1 VLRAPSSRER
11 HAVACLALLV
21 LSVGCNA
28 TSVDPVEEA
37 CREVDCGP
45 GRCVL
50 DTSGPACLCD
60 AGHRA
65 EGLRC
70 VASSCTPNPCNEP
83 YRTVC
88 TQEAASF
95 QCSCDPGYVWK
106 DNACVALTRPS
117 CSPDAWPG
125 GDAAEPDDCP
135 ERASTEV
142 LPGSPVRGHTLA
154 PAGDVDWYR
163 LPTQEGRIYR
173 LRVEGAREEARLYLD
188 VLTAKELAPVA
199 ASHQG
204 FTVVELIFKAPTSE
218 PLLLRLSAFAA
229 TTSPGAYTLTVF
241 EEPLTDDFAD
251 TAAGATPLPAG
262 GVVSSGGLQ
271 FPGDVDV
278 HALTLEASTSAMV
291 DAVVGP
297 DSMTPLQL
305 ELVAP
310 DGTTVLNR
318 RAGSP
323 LRMFIHVREAGRYLL
338 RVRAENP
345 TQTGDYRLVFQ
356 RLGPDDHGDDETS
369 PTSVPMGSSLEGST
383 ERVGDIDAFR
393 ITPVAG
399 HAYSVRCSMSPGG
412 GWCEVQVVRA
422 GQSPSGSWNSETT
435 FRVEDATPL
444 ILLVRAST
452 YLGTTGTYRL
462 TLTDLGA
469 DDHADSPASATP
481 MTVDG
486 ASVSGRL
493 AGPGD
498 VDAFTFTAQALRV
511 YRFQCNP
518 APFGFQLAL
527 KDPTGNHVGT
537 GSWVYVFQ
545 AQSNGTY
552 GVLASSYAS
561 SSSTGAGTYTCQVSD
576 VGTDDH
582 GNTREQ
588 ASALPT
594 GAGTGAHQ
602 YIGDVDVFSAPT
614 RVGLIY
620 RATLSPSQDSL
631 TLVVSDAEGR
641 TLASSSGSA
650 PMTVDFKATTTTT
663 VLSVDNSSS
672 PPSGG
677 TYSVKLEELAPDDH
691 GDTPE
696 TATPVTLSAPFSGTL
711 GFTGDR
717 DTFSFTL
724 AAGRV
729 YRLRC
734 SFGSSWNGPYVR
746 LRDSTGKS
754 VSSGPGALLYEVD
767 AGGAYSADV
776 YSGSGAYECRV
787 EDMGTDDHPDT
798 AVGALELSSLPA
810 SGTGVLETHKDVDVF
825 TFRPT
830 EGRIYRATCGL
841 LSACGLRLRGP
852 DGAVLAERSTE
863 GNSGDTLAWEA
874 TDVPLVSLE
883 VAVTYTTGAYSY
895 LLEDV
900 GTDDHGDLTSTAT
913 DLGTGT
919 VSVGALIGSH
929 KDVDVFAFAATAGH
943 IYRVRCVPGS
953 LRDCGLK
960 LRDPSG
966 QEVAPPFEAV
976 VSGRH
981 TLEVSGGWNNGVGT
995 YTLHFENLGP
1005 DDHADTASGATVL
1018 TPGTP
1023 ATAGRLETFDDVDV
1037 FVLSATAPRFYRLTC
1052 APNNELSGCKLRVR
1066 DATGNLVAESESYP
1080 STLSFG
1086 ATRTGPMTVELTSGS
1101 SQRAGTY
1108 TLRLE
1113 DLGLDDYGNTQA
1125 TAAPLSLSTP
1135 VMGRLES
1142 PTDIDVFAV
1151 SLKGGQRYEVVL
1163 TTGASFLLSVRT
1175 DTGALVPLEF
1185 ASRFLPTTSGTYY
1198 LHLESG
1204 STPGPYQLQVRTTW

>member
-1 VLRAPSSRER
+1 
-11 HAVACLALLV
+11 
-21 LSVGCNA
+21 
-28 TSVDPVEEA
+28 
-37 CREVDCGP
+37 
-45 GRCVL
+45 VL
-50 DTSGPACLCD
+50 DTTGPACLCD
-60 AGHRA
+60 AGHHA

-70 VASSCTPNPCNEP
+70 VASSCTPNPCTEP
-83 YRTVC
+83 HRTVC

-106 DNACVALTRPS
+106 DNACIALTRPS

-142 LPGSPVRGHTLA
+142 VLDWPVGGHTLA

-163 LPTQEGRIYR
+163 LPTQEGRLYR
-173 LRVEGAREEARLYLD
+173 LRVEGASEEARLYLD
-188 VLTAKELAPVA
+188 VLTAKELGPVA
-199 ASHQG
+199 ANHRG
-204 FTVVELIFKAPTSE
+204 LPVVEMTFKAPTSE
-218 PLLLRLSAFAA
+218 PLLLRLSAFDS
-229 TTSPGAYTLTVF
+229 TTSPGAYTLALS

-251 TAAGATPLPAG
+251 TAAGAEPLPAG
-262 GVVSSGGLQ
+262 GVVRSGGLQ
-271 FPGDVDV
+271 FHGDVDV
-278 HALTLEASTSAMV
+278 HALTLEASTSAVV
-291 DAVVGP
+291 DAVIGP

-310 DGTTVLNR
+310 DGTTLLNR
-318 RAGSP
+318 RQGSP
-323 LRMFIHVREAGRYLL
+323 LRMFIHVRDAGRYLL

-356 RLGPDDHGDDETS
+356 RLGPDDHGDDETM
-369 PTSVPMGSSLEGST
+369 PTSVPMTSPVEGRLERQSD
-383 ERVGDIDAFR
+383 VDAFMFVPIAR
-393 ITPVAG
+393 HTYQVECTLPP
-399 HAYSVRCSMSPGG
+399 SQ
-412 GWCEVQVVRA
+412 GWCQTRVFRV
-422 GQSPSGSWNSETT
+422 GQSPTGPYQYETH
-435 FRVEDATPL
+435 FRAEDATPHL
-444 ILLVRAST
+444 LLVRGST
-452 YLGTTGTYRL
+452 SPDATVAYRI
-462 TLTDLGA
+462 TIRDLGG

-481 MTVDG
+481 MTVG
-486 ASVSGRL
+486 GPSVSGKL
-493 AGPGD
+493 LVGGD
-498 VDAFTFTAQALRV
+498 VDAFTFTLEALRI
-511 YRFQCNP
+511 YRFQCTVSSYNSYS
-518 APFGFQLAL
+518 FRLTL
-527 KDPTGNHVGT
+527 RDPIGT
-537 GSWVYVFQ
+537 PVEQGSWLLTFLARSSGPHVM
-545 AQSNGTY
+545 
-552 GVLASSYAS
+552 LASGGSFE
-561 SSSTGAGTYTCQVSD
+561 STPYTCQLSEL
-576 VGTDDH
+576 GTDDH

-614 RVGLIY
+614 RVGRIY
-620 RATLSPSQDSL
+620 RATLSPSIQSSL
-631 TLVVSDAEGR
+631 TLLVSDAEGGS
-641 TLASSSGSA
+641 LASTSSSTS
-650 PMTVDFKATTTTT
+650 MTLDFRATTATT
-663 VLSVDNSSS
+663 VLSVGNSSA

-677 TYSVKLEELAPDDH
+677 TYSVKLEELDPDDH
-691 GDTPE
+691 GDTPA
-696 TATPVTLSAPFSGTL
+696 TATPVTLPDPFSGTL
-711 GFTGDR
+711 GFTGDT
-717 DTFSFTL
+717 DVFSFTL
-724 AAGRV
+724 TAPRI

-734 SFGSSWNGPYVR
+734 SFGGSSSAPHVR
-746 LRDSTGKS
+746 LRDSTGRE
-754 VSSGPGALLYEVD
+754 VSSGQGTLVYEVN
-767 AGGAYSADV
+767 AGGTYSADV
-776 YSGSGAYECRV
+776 HTGSGAYTCTV
-787 EDMGTDDHPDT
+787 EDVGTDDHPDT

-810 SGTGVLETHKDVDVF
+810 SGNGVLETYRDVDVF

-830 EGRIYRATCGL
+830 EGRIYRVTCGL
-841 LSACGLRLRGP
+841 LSTCGLRLRGP
-852 DGAVLAERSTE
+852 DGAVLAERGTDWS
-863 GNSGDTLAWEA
+863 SDHTLAWEA

-883 VAVTYTTGAYSY
+883 VAVTYSTGTYSY

-900 GTDDHGDLTSTAT
+900 GTDDHGDLGSTAT

-919 VSVGALIGSH
+919 VSVGALLGSH

-966 QEVAPPFEAV
+966 QEVAPPFESV

-981 TLEVSGGWNNGVGT
+981 TIEVSGGWSNGVGT
-995 YTLHFENLGP
+995 YTLHLENLGP

-1052 APNNELSGCKLRVR
+1052 APDHEVSGCKLRVR
-1066 DATGNLVAESESYP
+1066 DATGTLVAESESYP

-1086 ATRTGPMTVELTSGS
+1086 ATRSGPMTVELTSGT

-1135 VMGRLES
+1135 VMGQLES
-1142 PTDIDVFAV
+1142 PTDIDVFAL
-1151 SLKGGQRYEVVL
+1151 SLKAGQHYEVVL

-1175 DTGALVPLEF
+1175 DTGAIVPLEF
-1185 ASRFLPTTSGTYY
+1185 ASRFTPTTSGTYY

-1204 STPGPYQLQVRTTW
+1204 SRPGAYQLQVHPTW

>member
-1 VLRAPSSRER
+1 MLGAPSSRER

-21 LSVGCNA
+21 LSIGCNS

-60 AGHRA
+60 AGHSA

-70 VASSCTPNPCNEP
+70 VASSCTPNPCTEP
-83 YRTVC
+83 HRTIC

-95 QCSCDPGYVWK
+95 QCSCEPGFVWK
-106 DNACVALTRPS
+106 DNACLALTRPS

-142 LPGSPVRGHTLA
+142 LPGSPVGGHTLA

-199 ASHQG
+199 ASHRG
-204 FTVVELIFKAPTSE
+204 LSVVELTFKAPTSE
-218 PLLLRLSAFAA
+218 PLLLRLSAFDA
-229 TTSPGAYTLTVF
+229 TTTPGPYTLTVF
-241 EEPLTDDFAD
+241 EEPLTDDFSD

-291 DAVVGP
+291 DVLSSP
-297 DSMTPLQL
+297 DNLVLQL

-318 RAGSP
+318 RQGSP

-356 RLGPDDHGDDETS
+356 RLGPDDHGDDETM
-369 PTSVPMGSSLEGST
+369 PTSVPMGSSLEGRA
-383 ERVGDIDAFR
+383 ERVGDVDAFR

-399 HAYSVRCSMSPGG
+399 HAYSVRCSMSPGE

-435 FRVEDATPL
+435 FRVGDATPL
-444 ILLVRAST
+444 ILLVRGST

-469 DDHADSPASATP
+469 DDHPDSPASATP
-481 MTVDG
+481 MTVG
-486 ASVSGRL
+486 GPSVSGRL

-518 APFGFQLAL
+518 TPFGFQVSLQ
-527 KDPTGNHVGT
+527 DPTGNRVGP
-537 GSWVYVFQ
+537 GSSLYVFQ

-552 GVLASSYAS
+552 VVLASSYS
-561 SSSTGAGTYTCQVSD
+561 SSSSYESGAYTCQVSD
-576 VGTDDH
+576 VGVDDH

-602 YIGDVDVFSAPT
+602 YIGDVDVFSTPT
-614 RVGLIY
+614 RVGRIY
-620 RATLSPSQDSL
+620 RATLSPSLQSSL
-631 TLVVSDAEGR
+631 TLVVSDAEGGN
-641 TLASSSGSA
+641 LASSSGSA
-650 PMTVDFKATTTTT
+650 PTTVDFRATTATT
-663 VLSVDNSSS
+663 VLSVGNSSS
-672 PPSGG
+672 PLPAG

-711 GFTGDR
+711 GFTGDT
-717 DTFSFTL
+717 DTFSFSL
-724 AAGRV
+724 AQGRV

-734 SFGSSWNGPYVR
+734 SASSGWNAPYVR
-746 LRDSTGKS
+746 LRDSSGRGLSS
-754 VSSGPGALLYEVD
+754 VQGGMLYE
-767 AGGAYSADV
+767 ANASGTYSADV
-776 YSGSGAYECRV
+776 HRGSGAYECRV
-787 EDMGTDDHPDT
+787 EDVGTDDYPDT
-798 AVGALELSSLPA
+798 VVGALELSSLPA
-810 SGTGVLETHKDVDVF
+810 SGNGVLETHWDVDAF

-830 EGRIYRATCGL
+830 AGRIYRFSCGL
-841 LSACGLRLRGP
+841 LDSCGVRIRGA
-852 DGAVLAERSTE
+852 DGGVLAEKGTDSSNGT
-863 GNSGDTLAWEA
+863 SVAWEA
-874 TDVPLVSLE
+874 TDVPLVSVE
-883 VAVTYTTGAYSY
+883 IVAAYSTGTY
-895 LLEDV
+895 SYVLEDV
-900 GTDDHGDLTSTAT
+900 GTDDHGDSTSTAT
-913 DLGTGT
+913 ELGTGP
-919 VSVGALIGSH
+919 VQMGALIESD
-929 KDVDVFAFAATAGH
+929 KDVDVFAFATTGGH
-943 IYRVRCVPGS
+943 IYSVRCVVGS

-960 LRDPSG
+960 VRDPSG
-966 QEVAPPFEAV
+966 QLVAPPFEAV

-981 TLEVSGGWNNGVGT
+981 TVEVSGGWNNGLGT
-995 YTLHFENLGP
+995 YTLHVEDVGL
-1005 DDHADTASGATVL
+1005 DDHADTAKGATVL

-1023 ATAGRLETFDDVDV
+1023 ATAGRLETNDDVDV

-1052 APNNELSGCKLRVR
+1052 LPDRELSGYWLRVR
-1066 DATGNLVAESESYP
+1066 DATGTVVAESRGYA

-1086 ATRTGPMTVELTSGS
+1086 ATRTGPMTVEFSN
-1101 SQRAGTY
+1101 SQRLGTY
-1108 TLRLE
+1108 TLQLE
-1113 DLGLDDYGNTQA
+1113 DLGMDDYGNTQA
-1125 TAAPLSLSTP
+1125 TAAPLLLSTP
-1135 VMGRLES
+1135 VSGQLES
-1142 PTDIDVFAV
+1142 SADIDVFAV
-1151 SLKGGQRYEVVL
+1151 SLKQGQSYEVAL

-1175 DTGALVPLEF
+1175 ETGALVPLEF
-1185 ASRFLPTTSGTYY
+1185 ARWFKPTTSGTYY

-1204 STPGPYQLQVRTTW
+1204 GTPGPYQLQVRPGG

>member
-1 VLRAPSSRER
+1 VLRAHSSRER

-21 LSVGCNA
+21 LSVGCNS

-60 AGHRA
+60 AGHHA

-70 VASSCTPNPCNEP
+70 VASSCTPNPCTEP
-83 YRTVC
+83 HRTVC

-106 DNACVALTRPS
+106 DNACIALTRPS
-117 CSPDAWPG
+117 CSADPWPG

-135 ERASTEV
+135 ERAGTEV
-142 LPGSPVRGHTLA
+142 VLDSPVGGHTLA

-163 LPTQEGRIYR
+163 LPTLEGRIYR
-173 LRVEGAREEARLYLD
+173 LRVVGASEEARLYLD
-188 VLTAKELAPVA
+188 VLTAKALEPVA
-199 ASHQG
+199 ANHRG
-204 FTVVELIFKAPTSE
+204 LPLVELTFKAPTSE
-218 PLLLRLSAFAA
+218 PLLLRLSAFDS
-229 TTSPGAYTLTVF
+229 TTSPGAYTLSLS

-251 TAAGATPLPAG
+251 TAAGAEPLPAG

-291 DAVVGP
+291 DAVIGP
-297 DSMTPLQL
+297 DSMAPLLL

-318 RAGSP
+318 RSGSP
-323 LRMFIHVREAGRYLL
+323 VRLFIHVRDAGRYLL

-345 TQTGDYRLVFQ
+345 TYTGDYRLVFQ
-356 RLGPDDHGDDETS
+356 RLGPDDHGDDETI
-369 PTSVPMGSSLEGST
+369 PTSVAMTSTLEGRL
-383 ERVGDIDAFR
+383 ERAGDEDVFTFSPTAR
-393 ITPVAG
+393 HT
-399 HAYSVRCSMSPGG
+399 YNVRCSIPSG
-412 GWCEVQVVRA
+412 GWCETRVFRV
-422 GQSPSGSWNSETT
+422 GQLPTGPYSSDTT
-435 FRVEDATPL
+435 FRAGDATPHL
-444 ILLVRAST
+444 LLVHGST
-452 YLGTTGTYRL
+452 YLNTTGAYRI
-462 TLTDLGA
+462 TITDLGV
-469 DDHADSPASATP
+469 DDHADSPAGATP
-481 MTVDG
+481 MTVG
-486 ASVSGRL
+486 GPSVSGKL
-493 AGPGD
+493 LLGGD
-498 VDAFTFTAQALRV
+498 VDAFTFTLEALRI
-511 YRFQCNP
+511 YRFQCDISSYNP
-518 APFGFQLAL
+518 YGFRLTLMDPIGTPVEQGSSLLTFLARSSG
-527 KDPTGNHVGT
+527 PHVM
-537 GSWVYVFQ
+537 
-545 AQSNGTY
+545 
-552 GVLASSYAS
+552 LASGGSFE
-561 SSSTGAGTYTCQVSD
+561 STPYTCQLSAL
-576 VGTDDH
+576 GTDDH

-614 RVGLIY
+614 LVGRIY
-620 RATLSPSQDSL
+620 RATLSPSQSSL
-631 TLVVSDAEGR
+631 TLLVSDANGEN
-641 TLASSSGSA
+641 LATVSGSA
-650 PMTVDFKATTTTT
+650 PTTADFKATTATT
-663 VLSVDNSSS
+663 VLSVGNSSY

-711 GFTGDR
+711 GFTGDT
-717 DTFSFTL
+717 DTFSFSL

-734 SFGSSWNGPYVR
+734 SSGSSWNAPYVR
-746 LRDSTGKS
+746 LRDSTGGS
-754 VSSGPGALLYEVD
+754 VSSGQVALLYEVN
-767 AGGAYSADV
+767 AGGTYSADV
-776 YSGSGAYECRV
+776 YRGSGAYECMV
-787 EDMGTDDHPDT
+787 EDVGTDDHPDT
-798 AVGALELSSLPA
+798 AVGALELSPLPA

-830 EGRIYRATCGL
+830 EGRIYRVSCGL
-841 LSACGLRLRGP
+841 LSSCGLRLRGP
-852 DGAVLAERSTE
+852 DGAVLAERSTDVS
-863 GNSGDTLAWEA
+863 SGTTLAWEA

-883 VAVTYTTGAYSY
+883 VAVAYSTGTY
-895 LLEDV
+895 SYQLEDV

-919 VSVGALIGSH
+919 VSVGAVLGSH

-960 LRDPSG
+960 IRDPSG
-966 QEVAPPFEAV
+966 QEVSPPFESV

-981 TLEVSGGWNNGVGT
+981 TIEVSGGWSNGVGT
-995 YTLHFENLGP
+995 YTLHLENLGP

-1052 APNNELSGCKLRVR
+1052 APDNEVSGCKLRVR

-1086 ATRTGPMTVELTSGS
+1086 ATRTGPMTVELTSGV

-1135 VMGRLES
+1135 VVGQLES
-1142 PTDIDVFAV
+1142 PTDIDVFSL

-1175 DTGALVPLEF
+1175 DTGAILPLEF
-1185 ASRFLPTTSGTYY
+1185 ASSFKPTTSGTYY

-1204 STPGPYQLQVRTTW
+1204 STPGPYQLQVRPAW